1 MRKFEDYLKVI
12 LKHEGG
18 YVNNPNDPGGATK
31 YGISLRFLKDNKI
44 DINTDGRV
52 DSKDIVSITI
62 EEASDIYFR
71 YFWSKM
77 NLEHI
82 NNDLLKLHLF
92 DMGVNAGTKSAIKLL
107 QKMIGVTP
115 DGIIGKLTLAAIDS
129 YKGNIVADYASARL
143 SYYHRLTIKNPK
155 LKVFMKGW
163 TNRVNGTRFI

>member
-18 YVNNPNDPGGATK
+18 LSNHSSDPGGITK
-31 YGISLRFLKDNKI
+31 YGISLRFLQANNI

-62 EEASDIYFR
+62 EEASDIYLK
-71 YFWSKM
+71 YFWNKM
-77 NLEHI
+77 NLEPI
-82 NNDLLKLHLF
+82 RNDLLKLHLF
-92 DMGVNAGTKSAIKLL
+92 DMGVNAGTKSAIKIL

-115 DGIIGKLTLAAIDS
+115 DGVIGKMTLAAIDN
-129 YKGNIVADYASARL
+129 YKGSIVADYASARL
-143 SYYHRLTIKNPK
+143 AYYHKLTIRNPK
-155 LKVFMKGW
+155 LKVFIKGW